1 MYENINF
8 FNPCYHQ
15 QPGMTY
21 PHDQDLCDHVPEI
34 EGTAYGREY
43 SYAPDYVTN
52 NAQNY
57 NNYYEKS
64 DYECNGQTFNQSY
77 QTNYEIPQAMLPIS
91 TNCNTNHEKFV
102 ISEEDRDPVKRIF
115 DEISAECEHLL
126 LKKNCEECRMKPN
139 ENFQNDGSLQDNSPN
154 INHSPGLNITTI
166 NSEIFVVE
174 EETTQLALSMKRKR
188 EQNKMAAAR
197 YREKRKT
204 LSKTTKA
211 EIGLLEERNLELKKT
226 VKDYQNEINVLRKKL
241 NLPLQ

>member
-1 MYENINF
+1 MYENNNF

-21 PHDQDLCDHVPEI
+21 PHDQDLCDHVPDI

-43 SYAPDYVTN
+43 SYAPDYATN

-64 DYECNGQTFNQSY
+64 DHGCNNQTFNQCY

-91 TNCNTNHEKFV
+91 TN
-102 ISEEDRDPVKRIF
+102 F
-115 DEISAECEHLL
+115 D
-126 LKKNCEECRMKPN
+126 
-139 ENFQNDGSLQDNSPN
+139 
-154 INHSPGLNITTI
+154 
-166 NSEIFVVE
+166 